1 MEAERDQR
9 SGSVDLSDTLVR
21 RRAGA
26 SAAEQARTLHPAHP
40 IRSRVDRLL
49 GHRTGERAWRK
60 GATGERV
67 TSFWLG
73 RLPDGWSV
81 FHDIPVG
88 ARGANI
94 DHLVIGP
101 GGANIDH
108 LVIGPG
114 GVFTVNTKNLTG
126 TIRLNPRTI
135 QLNGVRTNF
144 LSRSAAEARRAG
156 ELLAAA
162 VGRPVEVRGVLAI
175 LADEWDIVKEPADVF
190 VRGPRGA
197 KNLMLTQPATL
208 TPGEARELAAAAAK
222 PTTWVGTPG
231 TGSPSAFAS

>member
-1 MEAERDQR
+1 MPMGFSVEAQRDHQW
-9 SGSVDLSDTLVR
+9 GIVDLSDSLVG
-21 RRAGA
+21 RRAGT
-26 SAAEQARTLHPAHP
+26 SAVEQARALRLAHP

-49 GHRTGERAWRK
+49 GHRTDERAWRK
-60 GATGERV
+60 GAFGERV

-73 RLPDGWSV
+73 RLPEGWYV

-88 ARGANI
+88 AR
-94 DHLVIGP
+94 
-101 GGANIDH
+101 GANIDH

-126 TIRLNPRTI
+126 SIRVNPRTI
-135 QLNGVRTNF
+135 QINGVRTNY
-144 LSRSAAEARRAG
+144 LPKASAEARRAG

-175 LADEWDIVKEPADVF
+175 VIDEWDIVKEPTDVF

-197 KNLMLTQPATL
+197 KNLMLTQPSTL
-208 TPGEARELAAAAAK
+208 TPQDVRELAAAAAK
-222 PTTWVGTPG
+222 PSTW
-231 TGSPSAFAS
+231 TGLASAS